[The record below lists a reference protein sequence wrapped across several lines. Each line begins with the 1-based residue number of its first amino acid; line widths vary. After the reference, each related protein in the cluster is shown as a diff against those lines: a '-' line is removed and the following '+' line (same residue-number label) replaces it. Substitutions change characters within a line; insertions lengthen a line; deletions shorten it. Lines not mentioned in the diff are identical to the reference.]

1 MAQDPF
7 VAATEEVAA
16 AGRAVCDAVEAAV
29 GALEAGAQ
37 ARAAGTPLGDVVDD
51 LIRAGGRNA
60 RLATAH
66 AFHEFERALLDMRAG
81 VVRSLVDD
89 DGLSMT
95 EVAARL
101 RISRQAVARLYRHSA
116 GADPPAT

>member
-1 MAQDPF
+1 ML
-7 VAATEEVAA
+7 
-16 AGRAVCDAVEAAV
+16 RCEAR
-29 GALEAGAQ
+29 
-37 ARAAGTPLGDVVDD
+37 ARAAGTPLGDVVDQ
-51 LIRAGGRNA
+51 LIRAGGRDA

-81 VVRSLVDD
+81 VVRALVDD

-101 RISRQAVARLYRHSA
+101 RISRQAVARLYRHRP
-116 GADPPAT
+116 GGPPP